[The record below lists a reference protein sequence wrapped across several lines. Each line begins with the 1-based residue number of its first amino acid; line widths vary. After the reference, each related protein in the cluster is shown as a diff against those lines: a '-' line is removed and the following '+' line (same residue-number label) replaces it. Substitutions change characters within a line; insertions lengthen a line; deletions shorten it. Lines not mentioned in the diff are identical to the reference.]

1 LGFYITKAQSYYKAA
16 ELYRKACDMG
26 DTYGCYNLGV
36 LYENGQGVR
45 QSHAKAAKLY
55 KKSCDM
61 RLELGCKN
69 YARLNK

>member
-1 LGFYITKAQSYYKAA
+1 
-16 ELYRKACDMG
+16 MG